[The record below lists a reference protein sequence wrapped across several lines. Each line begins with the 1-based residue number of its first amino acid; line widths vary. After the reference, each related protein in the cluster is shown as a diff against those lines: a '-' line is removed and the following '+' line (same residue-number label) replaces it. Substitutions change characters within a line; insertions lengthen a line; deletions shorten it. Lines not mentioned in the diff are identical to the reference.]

1 MRKGKAAVFAGVG
14 QPFEIREFPLPL
26 VESGG
31 ILVKV
36 RMSTICGSD
45 LHTWS
50 GKRPAPLPIILGH
63 EIVGEIYELGDPD
76 TVDVMGDRLSV
87 GDRITWT
94 IMSSCG
100 RCFFC
105 RIKGLPQKCVA
116 LFKYGHATCAE
127 SPYFNGG
134 LAEYLYIRPG
144 TGVFKVPE
152 ELSDEEV
159 CPINCALAT
168 VVNGLETI
176 GVTSGD
182 TVVIQG
188 AGMLGLNAAALLRAQ
203 GAGKIIVLD
212 TDERRLAWAS
222 DFGADEGLSIS
233 GLDAKE
239 VVQQVKIETGRWG
252 ADLVVE
258 VCGVPGVI
266 SQGVEMLRIGGRYL
280 IVGLV
285 FPGAVFSL
293 DGYAVITKNITL
305 KGIHNYDVRHL
316 GAALQFM
323 TRTHRR
329 IPFGRLVASK
339 FGLNQVDEAFEA
351 SAQKEA
357 LRVAVVP
364 SCP

>member
-1 MRKGKAAVFAGVG
+1 MFTGVG
-14 QPFEIREFPLPL
+14 KLFEIRERPLSV
-26 VESGG
+26 VEPGG

-50 GKRPAPLPIILGH
+50 GRRSAPLPIILGH
-63 EIVGEIYELGDPD
+63 EIVGEIHELGDPD
-76 TVDVMGDRLSV
+76 AVDVMGDRLSV

-134 LAEYLYIRPG
+134 LAEFLYVRPG

-176 GVTSGD
+176 GLASGD
-182 TVVIQG
+182 TAVIQG
-188 AGMLGLNAAALLRAQ
+188 AGMLGLNAAALLREG

-212 TDERRLAWAS
+212 TDEQRLASAF
-222 DFGADEGLSIS
+222 DFGADEGICIR

-239 VVQQVKIETGRWG
+239 VVRQVKDRTGRWG

-258 VCGVPGVI
+258 VCGVPEVI
-266 SQGVEMLRIGGRYL
+266 PQGLEMLRIGGRYL
-280 IVGLV
+280 TVGLV
-285 FPGAVFSL
+285 FPEAIFSL
-293 DGYAVITKNITL
+293 DGYTVITKNITL

-316 GAALQFM
+316 EAALQFV
-323 TRTHRR
+323 TRTHRS
-329 IPFGRLVASK
+329 IPFGKLVASE
-339 FGLNQVDEAFEA
+339 FGLNQVDQAFQA
-351 SAQKEA
+351 SARKEA

-364 SCP
+364 